1 MAKPTHNISHPWRNA
16 LLLYVGGVSTLAL
29 LAYGSKATVI
39 NMAKPTH
46 NISHPW
52 RNALLLYV
60 GGVSTLALLA
70 YGSKALLSLL

>member
-1 MAKPTHNISHPWRNA
+1 MR
-16 LLLYVGGVSTLAL
+16 
-29 LAYGSKATVI
+29 KATH
-39 NMAKPTH
+39 KL
-46 NISHPW
+46 SHPW